1 MMCVVFNNNH
11 QISICIKLYMFKFKR
26 PTWDFP
32 NGGPP
37 HYQNPISSEYERPPP
52 YYYPGPSGPP
62 G

>member
-1 MMCVVFNNNH
+1 MNNYFCFL
-11 QISICIKLYMFKFKR
+11 ISR

>member
-1 MMCVVFNNNH
+1 MCYIYNNNF
-11 QISICIKLYMFKFKR
+11 QISGCINYTYVYILR